1 MLYWEQEERE
11 MNKISKLLEDKLLPF
26 AIKISTNS
34 YISSLRD
41 GFAAT
46 MPAMII
52 GSFLTLLLNFP
63 VPAVSEFLTNTFG
76 DSWQLY
82 INGIY
87 NATVPLISMLATI
100 SITYFLTKK
109 LKGDVIST
117 IVVNTMLYFMFTPQA
132 THLLSEG
139 GESIVVNG
147 SYSTTYLGAKGF
159 FLAILLGLLIPPL
172 LKKLCEVKF
181 LTIQLPDSVPSSVLK
196 SFLVMIPAL
205 IILMS
210 AGIIQFILVR
220 YAKVDLFTFIYQ
232 VIQTPIREIVG
243 TSFLG
248 GLLSCFFTYIAWFFG
263 LHGGLLMGSINSVVF
278 GELLPANNAAF
289 VAGEAIPH
297 FFTGV
302 PFLEVF
308 TKMGGGGNVLALIV
322 AILFVA
328 KSSEYREVAKI
339 GLVPSLFNISE
350 PMVFGLPIV
359 FNPILIIPF
368 LIAPLVCYS
377 IAYFAAAVGS
387 IAPIVVQ
394 VPWTIPIGINMF
406 LSTAGDVMSVVWQLG
421 LFVLS
426 VIIYIPFIRI
436 NEKAN
441 MKMSENRVG
450 GENA

>member
-1 MLYWEQEERE
+1 

-63 VPAVSEFLTNTFG
+63 VPAVSEFLTNMFG

-181 LTIQLPDSVPSSVLK
+181 LTIQLPDSVPPSVLK

-263 LHGGLLMGSINSVVF
+263 LHGGLLMGPINSVVF

-406 LSTAGDVMSVVWQLG
+406 LSTAGDIMSVVWQLG

>member
-63 VPAVSEFLTNTFG
+63 VPAVSEFLTNMFG

-172 LKKLCEVKF
+172 LKKL
-181 LTIQLPDSVPSSVLK
+181 
-196 SFLVMIPAL
+196 
-205 IILMS
+205 
-210 AGIIQFILVR
+210 
-220 YAKVDLFTFIYQ
+220 
-232 VIQTPIREIVG
+232 
-243 TSFLG
+243 
-248 GLLSCFFTYIAWFFG
+248 
-263 LHGGLLMGSINSVVF
+263 
-278 GELLPANNAAF
+278 
-289 VAGEAIPH
+289 
-297 FFTGV
+297 
-302 PFLEVF
+302 
-308 TKMGGGGNVLALIV
+308 
-322 AILFVA
+322 
-328 KSSEYREVAKI
+328 
-339 GLVPSLFNISE
+339 
-350 PMVFGLPIV
+350 
-359 FNPILIIPF
+359 
-368 LIAPLVCYS
+368 
-377 IAYFAAAVGS
+377 
-387 IAPIVVQ
+387 
-394 VPWTIPIGINMF
+394 
-406 LSTAGDVMSVVWQLG
+406 
-421 LFVLS
+421 
-426 VIIYIPFIRI
+426 
-436 NEKAN
+436 
-441 MKMSENRVG
+441 
-450 GENA
+450 

>member
-1 MLYWEQEERE
+1 MLYCVRGGEKMKKISNLLEER
-11 MNKISKLLEDKLLPF
+11 LLPI
-26 AIKISTNS
+26 AIKISSNH

-63 VPAVSEFLTNTFG
+63 VPAVAEFLTEILG
-76 DSWQLY
+76 ESWKIF

-87 NATVPLISMLATI
+87 NATIPLISMLATI

-117 IVVNTMLYFMFTPQA
+117 IVVNMMLYFMFLPQA
-132 THLLSEG
+132 TYLLTEG
-139 GESIVVNG
+139 SESIAVAG
-147 SYSTTYLGAKGF
+147 SYSNVYMGAKGF
-159 FLAILLGLLIPPL
+159 FLAILLGLFIPPL
-172 LKKLCEVKF
+172 LKKLCEMKY
-181 LTIQLPDSVPSSVLK
+181 LTIKLPDSVPPSVLS

-205 IILMS
+205 LILLIG
-210 AGIIQFILVR
+210 GIIQFILIY
-220 YAKVDLFTFIYQ
+220 YAKVDFFTFIYQ
-232 VIQTPIREIVG
+232 MIQTPIREVIG
-243 TSFLG
+243 TSYLG

-263 LHGGLLMGSINSVVF
+263 LHGGLLMGPINTVVF
-278 GELLPANNAAF
+278 GELMPANITAFAAN
-289 VAGEAIPH
+289 EAIPN

-302 PFLEVF
+302 PFFEVF

-322 AILFVA
+322 AILIVAQTSEYKQVA
-328 KSSEYREVAKI
+328 KA

-368 LIAPLVCYS
+368 LIAPLLSYT
-377 IAYFAAAVGS
+377 IAYFASAVGA
-387 IAPIVVQ
+387 IAPIVIQ

-406 LSTAGDVMSVVWQLG
+406 LSTAGSIMSVVWQLG
-421 LFVLS
+421 LFILS
-426 VIIYIPFIRI
+426 VVIYIPFIRI
-436 NEKAN
+436 SEKAN
-441 MKMSENRVG
+441 MKAQDLSVKQV
-450 GENA
+450 

>member
-1 MLYWEQEERE
+1 

-63 VPAVSEFLTNTFG
+63 VLAVSEFLTNTFG

-181 LTIQLPDSVPSSVLK
+181 LTIQLPDSVPPSVLK

-263 LHGGLLMGSINSVVF
+263 LHGGLLMGPINSVVF

-406 LSTAGDVMSVVWQLG
+406 LSTAGDIMSVVWQLG

>member
-1 MLYWEQEERE
+1 
-11 MNKISKLLEDKLLPF
+11 MNKISKILENKLLPT
-26 AIKISTNS
+26 ATKISTNS

-63 VPAVSEFLTNTFG
+63 VLGVSEFLTNTFG
-76 DSWQLY
+76 DNWNIF

-87 NATVPLISMLATI
+87 NATIPLVSMLATI
-100 SITYFLTKK
+100 SITYFLAKK
-109 LKGDVIST
+109 LDTDVISA
-117 IVVNTMLYFMFTPQA
+117 IVINVMLYFMFTPQA
-132 THLLSEG
+132 SYLLGEG
-139 GESIVVNG
+139 AQSVLVNG
-147 SYSTTYLGAKGF
+147 SYSVTYMGAKGF
-159 FLAILLGLLIPPL
+159 FLAIMLGLLIPPI
-172 LKKLCEVKF
+172 LKKLCTFKF
-181 LTIQLPDSVPSSVLK
+181 LTIKLPDSVPPSVLK

-205 IILMS
+205 LILVVG
-210 AGIIQFILVR
+210 GIIQFILIQ

-232 VIQTPIREIVG
+232 LIQTPIREVVG

-248 GLLSCFFTYIAWFFG
+248 GLISCFFTYIAWFFG
-263 LHGGLLMGSINSVVF
+263 LHGGLLMGPINSVVF

-289 VAGEAIPH
+289 IANETIPN

-302 PFLEVF
+302 PFFEVF
-308 TKMGGGGNVLALIV
+308 TKMGGGGNVLTLIV

-328 KSSEYREVAKI
+328 KTSEYREVAKI
-339 GLVPSLFNISE
+339 GLIPSLFNISE
-350 PMVFGLPIV
+350 PVVFGLPIV
-359 FNPILIIPF
+359 FNPILVIPF

-377 IAYFAAAVGS
+377 IAYFAGAIGA

-394 VPWTIPIGINMF
+394 VPWTIPVGINMF
-406 LSTAGDVMSVVWQLG
+406 LATAGDILSVVWQLG

-436 NEKAN
+436 SEKAN
-441 MKMSENRVG
+441 MQSYQKQIDENVEG
-450 GENA
+450 AKSV

>member
-172 LKKLCEVKF
+172 LKKLCGVKF
-181 LTIQLPDSVPSSVLK
+181 LTIKLPDSVPPSVLK

-210 AGIIQFILVR
+210 AGIVQFILVS

-263 LHGGLLMGSINSVVF
+263 LHGGLLMGPINSVVF

-289 VAGEAIPH
+289 VA
-297 FFTGV
+297 
-302 PFLEVF
+302 
-308 TKMGGGGNVLALIV
+308 GGNVLALIV

-394 VPWTIPIGINMF
+394 VPWTIPIGVNMF
-406 LSTAGDVMSVVWQLG
+406 LSTAGDIMSVVWQLG

-441 MKMSENRVG
+441 MKMNENRVG

>member
-63 VPAVSEFLTNTFG
+63 VPAVSEFLTNMFG

-181 LTIQLPDSVPSSVLK
+181 LTIQLPDSVPPSVLK

-263 LHGGLLMGSINSVVF
+263 LHGGLLMGPINSVVF

-406 LSTAGDVMSVVWQLG
+406 LSTAGDIMSVVWQLG